1 MRRLITGDI
10 HARFDALQAVLEK
23 AAFNKDEDILYCVGD
38 LCDRGEKPAQ
48 TLAFLSS
55 LPNFRPV
62 MGNHDVWLE
71 EYLLTGLVDS
81 DWLYNGGVNTI
92 RNIEKAFSPAERR
105 SLGRWMSSFPIIR
118 IEENDIIVHGGC
130 GPVRDMKELEMLAG
144 YRRPSPFEIR
154 KEEDRILFEILWDR
168 DYLFSAIKAERY
180 ETPGKYRNRE
190 YRTVPPLETDKTIWS
205 GHSQLVDKAEPFISP
220 IYHLNAIDTGA
231 GSGLGKLTLMD
242 MDSREVWQAEIA

>member
-48 TLAFLSS
+48 TLAFLST
-55 LPNFRPV
+55 LPNFQPV
-62 MGNHDVWLE
+62 MGNHDIWLE

-92 RNIEKAFSPAERR
+92 RKIEKTFSSNEKKR
-105 SLGRWMSSFPIIR
+105 LGKWMSTFPVIR
-118 IEENDIIVHGGC
+118 IEEKDIIVHGGC
-130 GPVRDMKELEMLAG
+130 GPVKNMKELEKLA
-144 YRRPSPFEIR
+144 RHHRPSPFSIR
-154 KEEDRILFEILWDR
+154 KKEDRILFDILWDR
-168 DYLFSAIKAERY
+168 DYLFSAMEAEHY
-180 ETPGKYRNRE
+180 AKPEKYRNRE

-205 GHSQLVDKAEPFISP
+205 GHSQLIDRAEPFISQS
-220 IYHLNAIDTGA
+220 YHLTAIDTGA
-231 GSGLGKLTLMD
+231 GSGVGKLTLMD
-242 MDSREVWQAEIA
+242 MDTKEIWQAEIV